1 MPDRNRNRVGG
12 QPDFEI
18 AYYTK
23 ELGKSLQR
31 KMLQHQLAQLS
42 KQQPSNDPAGAAA
55 GHGEA
60 ASPQPDDALPD
71 EDRAG

>member
-1 MPDRNRNRVGG
+1 MPNRNRNRVGG

-23 ELGKSLQR
+23 ELGKTLQR
-31 KMLQHQLAQLS
+31 KMLREHLAQFS
-42 KQQPSNDPAGAAA
+42 SEPPANGDN
-55 GHGEA
+55 HGEDSQA
-60 ASPQPDDALPD
+60 QADSAVPPP